1 MKKYAMIF
9 AVVWALLGAS
19 SSFASIVTFN
29 AALNGPNEAPSNAS
43 PGTGFATVIY
53 DSTAHSMRVIVNFSN
68 LLAGVTAAHIHC
80 CTAIANVGTAGVA
93 TAVPTFPGFPGGVG
107 VTSGSYDQ
115 TFDMTLAS
123 SYNPAFINARGGFV
137 NIAEAALFAN
147 MAAEKTYFNIHTT
160 AFPGGEIRGFL
171 AVPEPGSL
179 VLLGVGLAGLGLVRR
194 KKQSPS
200 VT

>member
-1 MKKYAMIF
+1 MKKYTMIF
-9 AVVWALLGAS
+9 AIVWAMLGAT

-29 AALNGPNEAPSNAS
+29 ASLNGPNEASPNAS
-43 PGTGFATVIY
+43 PGTGFASVIY
-53 DSTAHSMRVIVNFSN
+53 DSTTHSMRVIVNFSGLTAN
-68 LLAGVTAAHIHC
+68 VTTAHIHC
-80 CTAIANVGTAGVA
+80 CTAIANGGTGGVA
-93 TAVPTFPGFPGGVG
+93 TAVPTFPGFPSG

-123 SYNPAFINARGGFV
+123 SYNPAFVTARGGTTAL
-137 NIAEAALFAN
+137 AEAALFAN
-147 MAAEKTYFNIHTT
+147 MADEKAYFNIHTS

-179 VLLGVGLAGLGLVRR
+179 ALLGVGLGALGLSRR
-194 KKQSPS
+194 KKHLPG